1 MHNYK
6 QIIEFFEQY
15 INHYME
21 LLDFENTKLSCILS
35 NNVKDLNS
43 CLGKEQALIMKGKNL
58 EAKRLELLKKE
69 GFGESTFSEMIEA
82 APEEYKQKLQTVFS
96 QLSKYVLEVKR
107 INDEAMNVV
116 RVKLNSI
123 ENKLSR
129 TSGEL
134 YNDKGG
140 RNHTAMSVSMTKNV

>member
-6 QIIEFFEQY
+6 LIIDFFGQY
-15 INHYME
+15 TDHYIE
-21 LLDFENTKLSCILS
+21 LLDFENKKLKYIISSDVNQLS
-35 NNVKDLNS
+35 S
-43 CLGKEQALIMKGKNL
+43 CLGKEQALIMKGNNL
-58 EAKRLELLKKE
+58 EAKRIDILKKE
-69 GFGESTFSEMIEA
+69 GLGETSFGEMIQS
-82 APEEYKQKLQTVFS
+82 APDEYKDKLQSVFS
-96 QLSKYVLEVKR
+96 GLSKYVLEVKR

-123 ENKLSR
+123 ENKMSHN
-129 TSGEL
+129 SGEI